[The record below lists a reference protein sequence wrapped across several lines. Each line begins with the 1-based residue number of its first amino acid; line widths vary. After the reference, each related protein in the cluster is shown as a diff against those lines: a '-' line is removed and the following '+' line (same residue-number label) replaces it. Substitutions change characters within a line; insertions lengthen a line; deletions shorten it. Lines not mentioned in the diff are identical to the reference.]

1 MAQVNDT
8 EMYSLHNEE
17 KCVAVERFIG
27 TLTKKIQI
35 YNLNVKKCVCQII
48 SYYSYEYNNIYQ
60 SKTKIKLVEVMSS
73 RYIDYSL
80 ENNAKDLKFKVGD
93 YVRIS
98 KYKSI
103 FAKGDA
109 PI

>member
-17 KCVAVERFIG
+17 KFVAVERFIG

-35 YNLNVKKCVCQII
+35 YNLNVKKCVCHII

-60 SKTKIKLVEVMSS
+60 SKTKI
-73 RYIDYSL
+73 SL
-80 ENNAKDLKFKVGD
+80 LK
-93 YVRIS
+93 
-98 KYKSI
+98 
-103 FAKGDA
+103 
-109 PI
+109 